1 VAAILPAMLAAL
13 SAGLGLGFLV
23 AAQVGPIWLLC
34 ARSVLRGRLATGL
47 AIGLGAALV
56 DLAYACLGVAGAAQ
70 LMRVAGLRVALG
82 ILGAT
87 VLVILGGRT
96 LWSAFRIRAGG
107 ETEAELA
114 SPARALR
121 VSLLATASNPL
132 TIASWAAVF
141 AAASTASV
149 ATGTATT
156 AAMLAGIGFGSLTWF
171 TILSLAMALLRRRIG
186 SRGLRLADT
195 LAGLG
200 LLSFAGLLGWRT
212 LRPS

>member
-1 VAAILPAMLAAL
+1 MVAAL

-34 ARSVLRGRLATGL
+34 ARSVLRGRLAIGL

-70 LMRVAGLRVALG
+70 LLRITGLRVALG
-82 ILGAT
+82 VLGAG
-87 VLVILGGRT
+87 VLVALGGRT

-114 SPARALR
+114 SPSRALR

-149 ATGTATT
+149 ATGAATT
-156 AAMLAGIGFGSLTWF
+156 GAMLAGVGAGSLAWF
-171 TILSLAMALLRRRIG
+171 TILSLAMAALRRRIG
-186 SRGLRLADT
+186 TRGLRLADT

-200 LLSFAGLLGWRT
+200 LLGFAGLLGWRT
-212 LRPS
+212 LRQS